1 MKHNLSL
8 LIVGTLLFT
17 GCGRKLNPKD
27 TAPAAFGL
35 GREAEPPAAPP
46 ANQLVVVDPGNPI
59 GAGNPV
65 AEVAQ
70 TAGYTLELR
79 LVDAPVGRPMEVVFE
94 ARDDLGKVRGG
105 GKVQG
110 VPTAPGW
117 VFLWHEAET
126 YATNVAGR
134 WHWTAQ
140 VDGRKKYAAKVSV
153 LPPTPDEMARL
164 ARQEEA
170 RENVLRAIS
179 HYWFAQG
186 DHLYTKLVGKNEVML
201 LQVREWRPHLALR
214 GVPEVDRL
222 NGVTYRGSANLGFE
236 FYRIYGNQFNGW
248 SEWSNDKD
256 TLARFLA
263 DHSPVPMRPNQFSA
277 LLRLHIDL
285 LEKDANWFLQV
296 AGDGE
301 VINGKRVSEAPQF
314 TVPPTPEEVEQVLTQ
329 GRVPV
334 REGDKARGD
343 LARRELSPLTRPAI
357 DTMAIVRGRTLR

>member
-1 MKHNLSL
+1 MKHTLSL

-46 ANQLVVVDPGNPI
+46 ATQLVVVDPGNPI

-110 VPTAPGW
+110 IPTAPGW

-153 LPPTPDEMARL
+153 LPPTPDEMARF
-164 ARQEEA
+164 ARQEAA
-170 RENVLRAIS
+170 RENVLRAFS
-179 HYWFAQG
+179 HYWFGQG
-186 DHLYTKLVGKNEVML
+186 DHLYTKLVGRSEEVV
-201 LQVREWRPHLALR
+201 LQVRDWQPKLTMLA
-214 GVPEVDRL
+214 VSEVDRL
-222 NGVTYRGSANLGFE
+222 NGVTYRGRATLDFKH
-236 FYRIYGNQFNGW
+236 YRIFGKQFNGW
-248 SEWSNDKD
+248 TEWSSDID
-256 TLARFLA
+256 QMARFVA
-263 DHSPVPMRPNQFSA
+263 NHSPVPMRPNQF
-277 LLRLHIDL
+277 LEILRLRVAL
-285 LEKDANWFLQV
+285 LEKDGNWFLQV
-296 AGDGE
+296 DGDGE
-301 VINGKRVSEAPQF
+301 VINGKRISGAPTY
-314 TVPPTPEEVEQVLTQ
+314 TVPPTPEDVEWVLTK

-357 DTMAIVRGRTLR
+357 DTMGIVRGRTLR